1 MNVFL
6 IFVAVLALFIADVLT
21 PIFILRFK
29 NAKFSKQSLQN
40 DEKILSIAKT
50 HWFVLLKTVL
60 AQLLISVVFIPILVS
75 LFKENIIGDG
85 IVVFSIIGLIFLF
98 YLRKQV
104 LYCLREFVITDK
116 RILFKFG
123 ILSRTTSEFRFEKV
137 ESCDVEQGVLGRIFG
152 FGSIIVRG
160 VGGTCNVEQYVSDPF
175 EVRQY
180 IIDILGNKEVLSDSN
195 SNQLSVNQND
205 SVEKLR
211 AYKKLMEEGVIS
223 EEDFE
228 KKKQQILSEN

>member
-152 FGSIIVRG
+152 FGSIIIVAMVRS
-160 VGGTCNVEQYVSDPF
+160 VRVKISSVSLLTWISYRLAMAGKMIHLPLSQR
-175 EVRQY
+175 EIVY
-180 IIDILGNKEVLSDSN
+180 MAVVL
-195 SNQLSVNQND
+195 
-205 SVEKLR
+205 
-211 AYKKLMEEGVIS
+211 LMIRE
-223 EEDFE
+223 
-228 KKKQQILSEN
+228 LP